1 MTTLLAGHPN
11 NHAVTPSNGRTLV
24 LSILPGLPLG
34 TTKLHTRWI
43 LEALPGERG
52 VRAGIRQLMNIKNE
66 GNYISI
72 TQHAFMAYSKTIWF
86 VCVRTHAH
94 THKHIAGLAEW
105 KILELR
111 NLCHLHQELETSLY
125 IVNITP
131 THSFLH
137 RSLDSYTA
145 VLTAEKKIN
154 LLHWTFPSIVSYF

>member
-11 NHAVTPSNGRTLV
+11 NHAVAPSKGRTLV
-24 LSILPGLPLG
+24 SYPNHLDCLLEPSSLILNGYWRLFLG
-34 TTKLHTRWI
+34 SKVSGQVLDNSQTLRMSGTVSPFQNMPPWHTQR
-43 LEALPGERG
+43 LFAL
-52 VRAGIRQLMNIKNE
+52 
-66 GNYISI
+66 
-72 TQHAFMAYSKTIWF
+72 F
-86 VCVRTHAH
+86 VCMLMH

-111 NLCHLHQELETSLY
+111 NVCHLHQELETSPY

-145 VLTAEKKIN
+145 VLRAEK
-154 LLHWTFPSIVSYF
+154 